1 MSKMSVLLA
10 DDHQLVRAGFRALLK
25 GNRSTRVVAEA
36 SDGLETLDQVRKH
49 RPDVVLLD
57 IAMPHLNGLEAVARI
72 RKESPKTK
80 VVILSMHANEEYV
93 VQALHV
99 GAVGYLVKDAA
110 VRELGRAIRVVM
122 KGGTY
127 LGPQISRRVI
137 EDYLARMDRS
147 PGPLEKLTPRQREV
161 MQLIVEGHNT
171 KEIAFRL
178 GVSVKTVE
186 THRTQLMHRLGINDI
201 PTLVRQ
207 AMRSGLVPSETIAE
221 RRSGEDG

>member
-1 MSKMSVLLA
+1 M
-10 DDHQLVRAGFRALLK
+10 
-25 GNRSTRVVAEA
+25 VAEA
-36 SDGLETLDQVRKH
+36 SDGLEALEQVKKH

-72 RKESPKTK
+72 RKESPNTK
-80 VVILSMHANEEYV
+80 VVVLSMHANEEYV
-93 VQALHV
+93 VQALRV

-127 LGPQISRRVI
+127 FGPQISRRVI
-137 EDYLARMDRS
+137 EDYLGRMDRS

-178 GVSVKTVE
+178 AVSVKTVE
-186 THRTQLMHRLGINDI
+186 AHRTQLMRRLKINDI
-201 PTLVRQ
+201 PSLVRQ
-207 AMRSGLVPSETIAE
+207 AMRSGLVPSEPSPLPQRDPAQGDE
-221 RRSGEDG
+221 